1 MLKLVVYGL
10 GWGGEL
16 VADYLAEELQMV
28 EVTRVIDWDLRP
40 DPQQPLAMDKLY
52 DGAIRSL
59 ANHFGKT
66 DLIVL
71 GGYTV
76 AGLIN
81 LLQQNFPE
89 QRFVTLGVDLRSVL
103 RTRNY
108 PRQVVL
114 LMDKIDTET
123 ENCQLLQQGLP
134 NATILL
140 PDCTVW
146 EQMIDDDEM
155 NFEEL
160 YHTFVLDF
168 ILQADVAKLR
178 PLIRTL
184 QAEAGTEELPAS
196 RNQYQ
201 PDTIILLSSHFWGIK
216 VELERLFGYSARVL
230 DFREKLL
237 HDVCRIL
244 KLRGVDGK
252 CRYS

>member
-1 MLKLVVYGL
+1 MLKVVVYDL

-16 VADYLAEELQMV
+16 VADYLSEELNMV
-28 EVTRVIDWDLRP
+28 EVTRVINWDLRP
-40 DPQQPLAMDKLY
+40 APRQALGLEELY
-52 DGAIRSL
+52 DGAIQAL
-59 ANHFGKT
+59 TAHFGKA

-76 AGLIN
+76 AVLID
-81 LLQQNFPE
+81 LLRQNFPE

-103 RTRNY
+103 RTRNC
-108 PRQVVL
+108 PRQVAI
-114 LMDKIDTET
+114 LMDKINTET
-123 ENCQLLQQGLP
+123 AGCQLLQQGLP
-134 NATILL
+134 NTTILL

-178 PLIRTL
+178 PLVRAL
-184 QAEAGTEELPAS
+184 QTEAGAGELPAS

-216 VELERLFGYSARVL
+216 VELEQLFGYSARVL

-237 HDVCRIL
+237 HDVCRVL

-252 CRYS
+252 CRYN